1 MQQKFDSLKMQVEAV
16 LFTAETALE
25 AGEIRD
31 WIGGDGSLADIRM
44 ALRAL
49 ARDYEN
55 RAFTLVEV
63 ANKYQLQTRVEHID
77 LIKKQYAQKARS
89 LSKNALET
97 LSIIAYRQPI
107 TKAQINA
114 IRQHDSSSI
123 MQTLK
128 EKNLIYASGM
138 RKEVGNPIEYRT
150 TEQFLE
156 VFNLKNLS
164 QLPNL
169 RSLQLNLDEQKNA
182 VEALK
187 ALEEPAPPE
196 PEPTAAEI
204 GYLD

>member
-25 AGEIRD
+25 ASEIRD

-49 ARDYEN
+49 AREYEN
-55 RAFTLVEV
+55 RAFSLVEI
-63 ANKYQLQTRVEHID
+63 ANKYQLQTRLEHIE

-150 TEQFLE
+150 TDQFLE

-169 RSLQLNLDEQKNA
+169 RSLQLNIDEQKNA
-182 VEALK
+182 IEALK
-187 ALEEPAPPE
+187 SLEEPSPPE